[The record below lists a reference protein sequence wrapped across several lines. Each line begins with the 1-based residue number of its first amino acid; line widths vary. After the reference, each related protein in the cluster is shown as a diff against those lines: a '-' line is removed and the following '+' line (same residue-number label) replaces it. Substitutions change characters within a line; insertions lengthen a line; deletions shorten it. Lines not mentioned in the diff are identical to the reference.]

1 MLNLH
6 WRRLR
11 SKYPWIQLLKSWR
24 CWLMIVFTAVLLF
37 YACASYGQSPNMF
50 QALQTISMVWV
61 GDIEFDFLTGLYF
74 LKQGKDVYLRGSM
87 PDAQQMDGRP
97 VHCGDYNKSHH
108 LCASWIPKVKLEVEL
123 HTDEHAVCHTLTW
136 SAGYDNYKPHTCF
149 SMSDTNWYGGSLFSD
164 QKWPLNKVDLPFQA
178 YRTRNLEN
186 SVSGENLVGNVLDW
200 FWINSHGVAVIV
212 DSSYPLHV
220 SINQPDK
227 LLCFYSQSDYMSV
240 LQYKVCKAGN
250 LKKIHR
256 YVLSKFVHLPMQL
269 PKDEVFQ
276 KPIWSTY
283 PMYKNSVNQENLLTF
298 SKDVMDKELE
308 RGVMDIH
315 DVALSLF
322 NSDPFARTKFMNSH
336 QSLMYVRDYG
346 FETFLSVSP
355 FVNVSMKTFNE
366 SVFLKDSYN
375 NPIVLDYHGIKTY
388 VIDLLSEHTYNWFV
402 EQLKGILVQF
412 GLDGYHLT
420 GGEME
425 YLEFNVEKH
434 FKTNNINIELYAKRY
449 SSIAQKFY
457 TKTISSFAVQS
468 QRSAVIVQIS
478 SNVSSWTSKGGINS
492 VIPSVL
498 TLGILGY
505 PYVIPNIVG
514 GPGVYKTNSSS
525 SEGNLGVPDRELYIR
540 WLSLAAYM
548 PCMAFSFPPWMYSEE
563 VMQIAKK
570 FIDVHKNVVAP
581 HVIKAAREYESTGAP
596 VIRPLWWSDPI
607 DPGLQTVDDQ
617 FTVGDDLLV
626 APVLS
631 LGQTHRDVLLPHG
644 RWRDE
649 LSGKEVEGKTMLQG
663 VHVPL
668 GQIATYTRVK
678 T

>member
-1 MLNLH
+1 MPYALIPPTTNSNEVFAWLNN
-6 WRRLR
+6 
-11 SKYPWIQLLKSWR
+11 IQDAE
-24 CWLMIVFTAVLLF
+24 FTLAEAAV
-37 YACASYGQSPNMF
+37 

-108 LCASWIPKVKLEVEL
+108 LCASWIPK
-123 HTDEHAVCHTLTW
+123 
-136 SAGYDNYKPHTCF
+136 
-149 SMSDTNWYGGSLFSD
+149 
-164 QKWPLNKVDLPFQA
+164 
-178 YRTRNLEN
+178 
-186 SVSGENLVGNVLDW
+186 
-200 FWINSHGVAVIV
+200 
-212 DSSYPLHV
+212 
-220 SINQPDK
+220 
-227 LLCFYSQSDYMSV
+227 
-240 LQYKVCKAGN
+240 
-250 LKKIHR
+250 
-256 YVLSKFVHLPMQL
+256 L

-308 RGVMDIH
+308 R
-315 DVALSLF
+315 
-322 NSDPFARTKFMNSH
+322 
-336 QSLMYVRDYG
+336 
-346 FETFLSVSP
+346 
-355 FVNVSMKTFNE
+355 
-366 SVFLKDSYN
+366 
-375 NPIVLDYHGIKTY
+375 
-388 VIDLLSEHTYNWFV
+388 
-402 EQLKGILVQF
+402 
-412 GLDGYHLT
+412 
-420 GGEME
+420 
-425 YLEFNVEKH
+425 
-434 FKTNNINIELYAKRY
+434 
-449 SSIAQKFY
+449 
-457 TKTISSFAVQS
+457 
-468 QRSAVIVQIS
+468 
-478 SNVSSWTSKGGINS
+478 
-492 VIPSVL
+492 
-498 TLGILGY
+498 
-505 PYVIPNIVG
+505 
-514 GPGVYKTNSSS
+514 
-525 SEGNLGVPDRELYIR
+525 EGNLGVPDRELYIR

-668 GQIATYTRVK
+668 GQIATYTRINPTSASISTTTTPTPIHPTSEVVGGHLTGQIPVGSNLIIFNDSDAWNHGRITGIRMLCGQYLLAMAIQYNGVWAQRHGFWAGNCATNQTWTPIHFFEEDEWIQHAELTGSWFTSSVTFTTNKRRLETCGIPEAVK
-678 T
+678 FREGGRLEFVSGKFGCFFDRLQLHWSSYVSL